1 MWDLELQYYL
11 AIVSYK
17 VKRNAFFKVKA
28 TWTDSNF
35 TIAISLY
42 FKLSFDDLILFNERL
57 DKASNIFFYFFL
69 SRKKNDR
76 ENGELNHRFLCEMQV
91 SYPTT
96 TIHIRNRKKK
106 MILSYN
112 SMDSVKVLLRVVY
125 TY

>member
-57 DKASNIFFYFFL
+57 KKASNIVFFL
-69 SRKKNDR
+69 SRKKIDI
-76 ENGELNHRFLCEMQV
+76 ESGELNHRFLCEMQV
-91 SYPTT
+91 SYLTT
-96 TIHIRNRKKK
+96 TFNIRNRKKN
-106 MILSYN
+106 MISSYH